1 MGKRWTDK
9 EDETLLLILSTS
21 PKASY
26 KEVARSMNRTPCS
39 IRARY
44 IKLRKQRGDLPPR
57 GGVYTP
63 EERVK
68 VAALAKKHTL
78 NEIAE
83 IMNRSIHAIRCY
95 CFRNNITLKVRR

>member
-1 MGKRWTDK
+1 MGKCWTDK
-9 EDETLLLILSTS
+9 EDEALLLILSTS

-26 KEVARSMNRTPCS
+26 KEIARCMNRTPCS

-44 IKLRKQRGDLPPR
+44 LKLRKRRGDLPPR
-57 GGVYTP
+57 GGAYTP
-63 EERVK
+63 EERTRI
-68 VAALAKKHTL
+68 AMLAKKHSL

-95 CFRNNITLKVRR
+95 CFRNKISLKVRR

>member
-39 IRARY
+39 IRVRY

-68 VAALAKKHTL
+68 VTALAKKHTL

-95 CFRNNITLKVRR
+95 CFRNNISLKVRR

>member
-26 KEVARSMNRTPCS
+26 KEVARCMNRTPCS

-44 IKLRKQRGDLPPR
+44 IKLRKRRGDLPPR

-63 EERVK
+63 EERVR
-68 VAALAKKHTL
+68 VATLAKKHTL
-78 NEIAE
+78 KEIAE
-83 IMNRSIHAIRCY
+83 IMNRSVHAIRCY
-95 CFRNNITLKVRR
+95 CFRNKISLKVRR

>member
-57 GGVYTP
+57 GGVYTS